1 MFRPVG
7 KVLLL
12 NFLCTLQ
19 VVFPPHSCFASVLI
33 HQQTVTRRR
42 SFVFPDRVTSVPG
55 ARDKPEM
62 SQWSAPES
70 Q

>member
-1 MFRPVG
+1 M
-7 KVLLL
+7 
-12 NFLCTLQ
+12 
-19 VVFPPHSCFASVLI
+19 I

-42 SFVFPDRVTSVPG
+42 SFVSPARVTSVLD